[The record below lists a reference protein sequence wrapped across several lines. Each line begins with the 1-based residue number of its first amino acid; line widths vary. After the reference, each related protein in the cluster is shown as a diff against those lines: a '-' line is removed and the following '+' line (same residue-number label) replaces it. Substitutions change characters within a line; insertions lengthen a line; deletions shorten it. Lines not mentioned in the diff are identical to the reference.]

1 MNSKF
6 QNFRQPSDFSLHIIY
21 VSERLTWKD
30 AKTKEEEE
38 EEDSYELASIK
49 TDI

>member
-1 MNSKF
+1 LKKI
-6 QNFRQPSDFSLHIIY
+6 Q
-21 VSERLTWKD
+21 
-30 AKTKEEEE
+30 KTKEEEE

>member
-1 MNSKF
+1 MWVRDWLEKNKK
-6 QNFRQPSDFSLHIIY
+6 Q
-21 VSERLTWKD
+21 K
-30 AKTKEEEE
+30 EEE